1 MEDQQIKTPYLVRI
15 INMYIFEMQQHIE
28 LKIYWYDL
36 DVHVQPSLLLI
47 HQLMLM
53 MQSVVWYSVAV
64 LGESA

>member
-28 LKIYWYDL
+28 LKIYWHDL